1 VLGQGGGGTTA
12 DGTDNGGG
20 GGGGLFGGGAG
31 GDTDCSLSGCGA
43 QGGGGGGSNL
53 VPQGGSAD
61 LASGD
66 PSVAISYQR
75 GLGSGPPTNNKQAC
89 QKGGWKELDF
99 KNQGACIK
107 AMNAEN

>member
-1 VLGQGGGGTTA
+1 
-12 DGTDNGGG
+12 
-20 GGGGLFGGGAG
+20 
-31 GDTDCSLSGCGA
+31 
-43 QGGGGGGSNL
+43 
-53 VPQGGSAD
+53 VPQGGSAT
-61 LASGD
+61 LAEDTTVD